1 MMAHA
6 NGNNLILIVFVEIM
20 NEVIKGTGASAK
32 AKQKPGGVE
41 WRVLIVDS
49 LAMRMVSACCKMH
62 EIAADGI
69 VIVEDINKKRE
80 PLPSLDALYLITPSQ
95 KSVNSLMADFDNM
108 NRAMYRAVHVFF
120 TEVCPE
126 ELFNELCKSPCGKRI
141 KTLKEINIAFLP
153 YESQV
158 RDCIKNSENKR

>member
-1 MMAHA
+1 
-6 NGNNLILIVFVEIM
+6 M
-20 NEVIKGTGASAK
+20 NEVIRGTGISSK
-32 AKQKPGGVE
+32 KSSKPGEVA

-80 PLPSLDALYLITPSQ
+80 PLPTLDAIYLITPSQ
-95 KSVNSLMADFDNM
+95 KSVNMLMADFDNA

-120 TEVCPE
+120 TE
-126 ELFNELCKSPCGKRI
+126 GK
-141 KTLKEINIAFLP
+141 
-153 YESQV
+153 
-158 RDCIKNSENKR
+158 